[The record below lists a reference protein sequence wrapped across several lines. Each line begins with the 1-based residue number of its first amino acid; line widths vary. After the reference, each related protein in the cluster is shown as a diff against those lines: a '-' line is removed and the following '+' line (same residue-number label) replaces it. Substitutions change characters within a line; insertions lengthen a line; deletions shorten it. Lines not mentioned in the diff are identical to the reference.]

1 MKYDDIGFRG
11 VYRQF
16 VVFPKNKTTTVAA
29 KNFPKIEEANCI
41 LGYGYID
48 REAGLTVEV
57 LAGGIQKGDSFRF
70 FDTTVE
76 IKSMLRIGSVKE
88 DDFWIINDED
98 GGLAD
103 RYKEKLDILKGY
115 DASEEVEETR
125 SMGFLDECRNAE
137 YPDDIM
143 VILVKEG
150 LEPEGCWTRLTGI
163 GDHFLVGDLINEP
176 YQDFGYHLGEMI
188 GIFVQKNE
196 DGSIICYSDMNP
208 SKELTAED
216 LEDGSLLKEA
226 VTKFNTD
233 RTEGNFVEIMELLR
247 DSYVWIPCNAILS
260 ERDQENIIRMLE
272 EKGDDFV
279 GSEIQNADN
288 VRLVPDI
295 LQNGEDYF
303 FPIFSSVE
311 EMGEYGNGFS
321 KIQKHVL
328 EAIALARNNDRKLKG
343 LVLNAFTDPFVL
355 EVDLFDLVEKM
366 KSRLE

>member
-1 MKYDDIGFRG
+1 MKYSETGFRG
-11 VYRQF
+11 IYKQF
-16 VVFPKNKTTTVAA
+16 VTFPKNKTTA
-29 KNFPKIEEANCI
+29 KMAEGFPGMDEANCV

-57 LAGGIQKGDSFRF
+57 IAGGVQNGDNFTF
-70 FDTTVE
+70 FESTPE
-76 IKSMLRIGSVKE
+76 IKAMLRIGSVIE
-88 DDFWIINDED
+88 DEFWIMNDEE
-98 GGLAD
+98 GGLAE
-103 RYKEKLDILKGY
+103 RYKEKLDVLKGY
-115 DASEEVEETR
+115 DASDEVEETR
-125 SMGFLDECRNAE
+125 QMGFLDDCRSPE

-143 VILVKEG
+143 VYLVKDG
-150 LEPEGCWTRLTGI
+150 LQPEGCWTRLTGI
-163 GDHFLVGDLINEP
+163 GDHFLVGDLLNEP
-176 YQDFGYHLGEMI
+176 NQDFGYHLGEMI

-208 SKELTAED
+208 SKQLTAED
-216 LEDGSLLKEA
+216 LEDGSMLKDA
-226 VTKFNTD
+226 VTRFNAE
-233 RTEGNFVEIMELLR
+233 RTEGNFIEVMELLR

-295 LQNGEDYF
+295 LQNGEEFF

-328 EAIALARNNDRKLKG
+328 EAIVLARNNDRDLRG
-343 LVLNAFTDPFVL
+343 IVLNAFTDPFVL
-355 EVDLFDLVEKM
+355 EADLFDLVEKM
-366 KSRLE
+366 KSRIE